1 MIKARIVPINNIMSQ
16 TITNIESE
24 IDNIGEVNVKIDIGK
39 ITGISFLSNIGP
51 QINIKMEASRPALK
65 QILFLN
71 LLKVELIKLYI
82 EFI

>member
-39 ITGISFLSNIGP
+39 ITAISFLSNIGP